1 MHNNAHRPLFRHLA
15 KREAERHGFEG
26 VLRGAR
32 MMAADTIDYQTDP
45 SRYRHWKIERDG
57 DIAYL
62 IMDVDQAGGLGDY
75 ELKLNSYDLGVD
87 IELNDAVQ
95 RLRFE
100 HPEVRC
106 VVIKSGKDNVFCAGA
121 NIRMLGKATHGAKV
135 NFCKFTNETR
145 LAIEDAS
152 ENSKQVYVCA
162 INGNAAGGGYEL
174 ALAADHIMLVDDRRS
189 AVALPETPLLAVLP
203 GTGGLTRVT
212 DKRKVRRDRAD
223 VFCSIE
229 EGVRGTKAVEWRLV
243 DEVVSNSKWK
253 DAVAARAREVAAR
266 SDRPKDAKGITL
278 TPLDRKIE
286 KDRVSYS
293 HVGVEI
299 DRARSLATVTVR
311 APLQGAPASV
321 EAAHVLGA
329 KFWPLVVARELE
341 DAILHLRSNEAAI
354 GVVLFRTD
362 GNAQAVLDHDD
373 FLAKANGD
381 WLMREIRHYLKRV
394 FKRVDVTAKSF
405 IALIEP
411 GSCFAGSLAELAF
424 AADRSLMLIGT
435 REGDN
440 RKPAAITLGQA
451 NFGLYPMGNGLT
463 RLETRFFGEP
473 KTLDTLKEKIG
484 TAIEGE
490 EAAEL
495 GLVTTAYEDFD
506 WDDELRVMLEERT
519 SFSPDAMTG
528 MEANLRFAGPETME
542 TKIFGRLTAWQNWIF
557 QRPNAIGEQGALK
570 LYGSGV
576 SPTFNKDRV

>member
-1 MHNNAHRPLFRHLA
+1 MAGRRHC
-15 KREAERHGFEG
+15 RRRRNG
-26 VLRGAR
+26 
-32 MMAADTIDYQTDP
+32 MQTIDFRTDP
-45 SRYRHWKIERDG
+45 ARYRHWRIECDG
-57 DIAYL
+57 EVAYL

-121 NIRMLGKATHGAKV
+121 NIRMLGKSTHGAKV

-152 ENSKQVYVCA
+152 ENSKQTYICA

-189 AVALPETPLLAVLP
+189 SVALPETPLLAVLP

-229 EGVRGTKAVEWRLV
+229 EGIRGSKAVEWRLV
-243 DEVVSNSKWK
+243 DEVVPNSKWK
-253 DAVAARAREVAAR
+253 ETVAARAKEIAAR
-266 SDRPKDAKGITL
+266 SDRPKDAKGIAL
-278 TPLDRKIE
+278 TPLERKIE
-286 KDRVSYS
+286 GDHVSYS
-293 HVGVEI
+293 HVEVEI
-299 DRARSLATVTVR
+299 DRVRGLATVTVR
-311 APLQGAPASV
+311 GPSQAVPATV
-321 EAAHVLGA
+321 EAAHALGA

-341 DAILHLRSNEAAI
+341 DAILHLRANEQSI
-354 GVVLFRTD
+354 GVVLLRTE
-362 GNAQAVLDHDD
+362 GNALAVLDYDA
-373 FLAKANGD
+373 FLSQFDSD
-381 WLMREIRHYLKRV
+381 WLMREIRHYLKRTL
-394 FKRVDVTAKSF
+394 KRIDVTPKSF

-411 GSCFAGSLAELAF
+411 GSCFAGTLAELAF
-424 AADRSLMLIGT
+424 AADRSFMLVGT

-440 RKPAAITLGQA
+440 REPAAIVLGHV

-463 RLETRFFGEP
+463 RLQTRFLGEP
-473 KTLDTLKEKIG
+473 DTLKTAQSKIG
-484 TAIEGE
+484 IALEA
-490 EAAEL
+490 EAADEL

-506 WDDELRVMLEERT
+506 WDDELRILLEERA

-557 QRPNAIGEQGALK
+557 QRPNAVGEQGALK

-576 SPTFNKDRV
+576 SPTFNKERV

>member
-1 MHNNAHRPLFRHLA
+1 MPAFD
-15 KREAERHGFEG
+15 FQ
-26 VLRGAR
+26 V
-32 MMAADTIDYQTDP
+32 DP
-45 SRYRHWKIERDG
+45 SRYRHWRVEYDG
-57 DIAYL
+57 EVAYL
-62 IMDVDQAGGLGDY
+62 IMDVDQSGGLGDY

-100 HPEVRC
+100 HPEVRA

-121 NIRMLGKATHGAKV
+121 NIRYLGKATHGDKV

-145 LAIEDAS
+145 LAIEDSS
-152 ENSKQVYVCA
+152 ENSKQVYICA

-223 VFCSIE
+223 LFCSTE
-229 EGVRGTKAVEWRLV
+229 EGIRGAKAVEWRLV
-243 DEVVSNSKWK
+243 DEVVPNSKWK
-253 DAVAARAREVAAR
+253 ETVAARAHEIAAR
-266 SDRPKDAKGITL
+266 SDRPKDAKGIVL
-278 TPLDRKIE
+278 GPLDRKIE
-286 KDRVSYS
+286 GDRVSYS
-293 HVGVEI
+293 CLDVEI
-299 DRARSLATVTVR
+299 DRARGLANVTVR
-311 APLQGAPASV
+311 GPSQAVPASL
-321 EAAHVLGA
+321 EAAQALGD
-329 KFWPLVVARELE
+329 KFWPLTVARELE
-341 DAILHLRSNEAAI
+341 DAILHLRANEAAI
-354 GVVLFRTD
+354 GVVLLRTE
-362 GNAQAVLDHDD
+362 GNALEVLDYDA
-373 FLAKANGD
+373 FLSQYDSN
-381 WLMREIRHYLKRV
+381 WLMREIRHYLKRTL
-394 FKRVDVTAKSF
+394 KRIDTTPKSF

-411 GSCFAGSLAELAF
+411 GSCFAGTLAELAF
-424 AADRSLMLIGT
+424 AADRSFMLIGT

-440 RKPAAITLGQA
+440 RKPAAITLGHV
-451 NFGLYPMGNGLT
+451 NFGLYPMGNGST
-463 RLETRFFGEP
+463 RLQTRFLGEP
-473 KTLDTLKEKIG
+473 NSIKTAQSKIG
-484 TAIEGE
+484 VAVEAEKADEFGLITA
-490 EAAEL
+490 
-495 GLVTTAYEDFD
+495 AYESFD

-576 SPTFNKDRV
+576 KPAFNKERV

>member
-1 MHNNAHRPLFRHLA
+1 MQ
-15 KREAERHGFEG
+15 
-26 VLRGAR
+26 
-32 MMAADTIDYQTDP
+32 TIDFQTDP
-45 SRYRHWKIERDG
+45 SRYRHWRIECDG
-57 DIAYL
+57 DVAYL
-62 IMDVDQAGGLGDY
+62 IMDVDPAGGLSDQY
-75 ELKLNSYDLGVD
+75 ELKLNSYDLAVD

-100 HPEVRC
+100 HPEVHC

-121 NIRMLGKATHGAKV
+121 NIRMLGKSTHGQKV

-152 ENSKQVYVCA
+152 ENSKQTYLCA

-229 EGVRGTKAVEWRLV
+229 EGIRGSKAVEWRLV
-243 DEVVSNSKWK
+243 DEVVPNSKWK
-253 DAVAARAREVAAR
+253 ETVAARAHEIAAR
-266 SDRPKDAKGITL
+266 SDRPANAKGITFGA
-278 TPLDRKIE
+278 LDRKIE
-286 KDRVSYS
+286 ANRVAYS
-293 HVGVEI
+293 HVDVEI
-299 DRARSLATVTVR
+299 DRTRGLATVTVR
-311 APLQGAPASV
+311 GPSQSVPASV
-321 EAAHVLGA
+321 EAAQALGD
-329 KFWPLVVARELE
+329 KFWPLTVARELE
-341 DAILHLRSNEAAI
+341 DAILHLRANEQTI
-354 GVVLFRTD
+354 GVVLLRTD
-362 GNAQAVLDHDD
+362 GNAQAVLEHDD
-373 FLAKANGD
+373 FLAKATGD

-394 FKRVDVTAKSF
+394 LKRIDVTPRSI

-411 GSCFAGSLAELAF
+411 GSCFTGTLAELAF
-424 AADRSLMLIGT
+424 AADRSLMLVGT
-435 REGDN
+435 RAGDN
-440 RKPAAITLGQA
+440 RPPAAITLGAA
-451 NFGLYPMGNGLT
+451 NFGFYPMGNGLT
-463 RLETRFFGEP
+463 RLQTRFLGEP
-473 KTLDTLKEKIG
+473 DTIKQAKDKIG
-484 TAIEGE
+484 AAIEGE
-490 EAAEL
+490 AAAEL
-495 GLVTTAYEDFD
+495 GLVTMAYEDFD
-506 WDDELRVMLEERT
+506 WNDELRVMLEERT

-576 SPTFNKDRV
+576 SPTFNKERV

>member
-1 MHNNAHRPLFRHLA
+1 MQA
-15 KREAERHGFEG
+15 
-26 VLRGAR
+26 
-32 MMAADTIDYQTDP
+32 IDFQTDP
-45 SRYRHWKIERDG
+45 SRYRHWRIERDG
-57 DIAYL
+57 DVAYL
-62 IMDVDQAGGLGDY
+62 IMDVDQAGALNGGEY

-100 HPEVRC
+100 HPGVRC

-121 NIRMLGKATHGAKV
+121 NIRMLGKSTHGQKV

-152 ENSKQVYVCA
+152 ENSKQIYICA

-212 DKRKVRRDRAD
+212 DKRKMRRDRAD
-223 VFCSIE
+223 VFCSLE
-229 EGVRGTKAVEWRLV
+229 EGMRGTKAVEWRLV
-243 DEVVSNSKWK
+243 DEVVPNSKWK
-253 DAVAARAREVAAR
+253 ETVAARAKDIAAR
-266 SDRPKDAKGITL
+266 SDRPKDAKGIKFN
-278 TPLDRKIE
+278 PLARKLEADRI
-286 KDRVSYS
+286 SYPN
-293 HVGVEI
+293 VDVEI
-299 DRARSLATVTVR
+299 DRARALVTITVR
-311 APLQGAPASV
+311 GPSDPEPASV
-321 EAAHVLGA
+321 EAAHALGD
-329 KFWPLVVARELE
+329 KFWPLAVARELE
-341 DAILHLRSNEAAI
+341 DAILHLRANEAAM
-354 GVVLFRTD
+354 GVVLLRTE
-362 GNAQAVLDHDD
+362 GNAPAVLDHDA
-373 FLAKANGD
+373 FLSQYDSD

-394 FKRVDVTAKSF
+394 FKRIDVTPRSM

-411 GSCFAGSLAELAF
+411 GSCFAGTLAELAF
-424 AADRSLMLIGT
+424 AADRSFMLVGK
-435 REGDN
+435 RDGDN
-440 RKPAAITLGQA
+440 RPPAAIVLGHV

-463 RLETRFFGEP
+463 RLQTRFLGEP
-473 KTLDTLKEKIG
+473 DTLKVAQDKIG
-484 TAIEGE
+484 IALEA
-490 EAAEL
+490 EAANEL
-495 GLVTTAYEDFD
+495 GFITTAYESFD
-506 WDDELRVMLEERT
+506 WDDELRMMLEERT

-576 SPTFNKDRV
+576 SPTFNKERV